1 MTSQPDQVAGRDEDI
16 GTLLELFGPE
26 IERRRRLQGELER
39 PIMAHVEDYL
49 AWCLRERE
57 QSPRNVAEKRR
68 HLTRI
73 IEEEG
78 LARLSGLSHEVLAAN
93 MQRLV
98 DEGKSA
104 RTANFRRQA
113 VLAFANWLVRWGRL
127 ERHELGRVRRHDED
141 ADRRRVRRAL
151 TPEEIDRLFA
161 ATADAPSRRAWYA
174 CAYYAG
180 ARKGELLRLTWSDV
194 DLQDGVLWIEN
205 SKGKRREAVPIAPAL
220 GAALSAIRPLFV
232 DPSMAG
238 GRVFR
243 RAVGDR
249 TRREDFRRAGIA
261 LVDERGRYAD
271 LHGLRTTLG
280 THLARAGVNRD
291 VRQRVMRHRNF
302 ETTDKHYTALE
313 VDDQRDALARL
324 VPVDRGGP
332 RTDPP
337 EDGDQ
342 GPIPF
347 APASIDRWLAAC
359 PVPLDP
365 EQRRRIAELATQS
378 DEEVA

>member
-1 MTSQPDQVAGRDEDI
+1 MTSAEFGHSGGMDVAA
-16 GTLLELFGPE
+16 LLELFGPE
-26 IERRRRLQGELER
+26 IARRKRLQGELER
-39 PIMAHVEDYL
+39 SIEEQAADYL
-49 AWCLRERE
+49 ADCEAK
-57 QSPRNVAEKRR
+57 QSPGNVREKRR
-68 HLTRI
+68 HLTRL

-78 LARLSGLSHEVLAAN
+78 IGSLGELDAEVLRRN
-93 MQRLV
+93 MERLV
-98 DEGKSA
+98 AAGRSA
-104 RTANFRRQA
+104 RTCNFRRQA
-113 VLAFANWLVRWGRL
+113 TLAFANWCVRVGRL
-127 ERHELGRVRRHDED
+127 ERHEVGQVQKLDED
-141 ADRRRVRRAL
+141 ADRRYVRRAL
-151 TPEEIDRLFA
+151 TDDEISRLLE
-161 ATADAPSRRAWYA
+161 ATAESPERRAWYA
-174 CAYYAG
+174 CAYFAG
-180 ARKGELLRLTWSDV
+180 MRKGELMRLEWSDV
-194 DLQDGVLWIEN
+194 DLEEGVLQVTN
-205 SKGKRREAVPIAPAL
+205 AKGKRKDSVPIMPRLAEAL
-220 GAALSAIRPLFV
+220 AAVWPLV
-232 DPSMAG
+232 VHSSMTPEG
-238 GRVFR
+238 KVFQ
-243 RAVGDR
+243 RAVSDR
-249 TRREDFRRAGIA
+249 RRREDFERAGIA
-261 LVDERGRYAD
+261 MVDDRGRHAD